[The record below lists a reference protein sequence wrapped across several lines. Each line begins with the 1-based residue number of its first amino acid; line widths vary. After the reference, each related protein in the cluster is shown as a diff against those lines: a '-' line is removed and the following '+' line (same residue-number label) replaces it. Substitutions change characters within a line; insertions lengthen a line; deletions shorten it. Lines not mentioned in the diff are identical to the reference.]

1 MLAAESG
8 CTAPRL
14 LMSVARLGGLLLIQR
29 TEGEAAMSYK
39 CENLPSDVLEQ
50 PSEPK
55 TKPLASDQPSIS
67 KQLVAGTM
75 SWVLTLAS
83 LPHAVYCATRNE
95 PGSLFCGPKASMR
108 RDLHIETTA
117 NSSSTSSSIQVIT
130 LLPVTGPPSLGGMLD
145 WLDRP
150 RI

>member
-14 LMSVARLGGLLLIQR
+14 LMSVARLVGLLLIQR

-39 CENLPSDVLEQ
+39 CENLPPDVLEQ

-55 TKPLASDQPSIS
+55 TKPLASDQPSIG

-75 SWVLTLAS
+75 AGVLTLAS
-83 LPHAVYCATRNE
+83 LPQAVYCATRDVA
-95 PGSLFCGPKASMR
+95 GSQFCQSKVPTR
-108 RDLHIETTA
+108 HDLHIELTGTA
-117 NSSSTSSSIQVIT
+117 TNTSSGVLIIRLVSG
-130 LLPVTGPPSLGGMLD
+130 TGIPSTGD
-145 WLDRP
+145 V
-150 RI
+150 